1 MRLRAIRIMNFGC
14 IDAEGCEVEI
24 DRIVVLIGP
33 NNVGKSTILDAY
45 EAFASTGSSQPRSR
59 FRNEDTSVP
68 ISIEGVFTDLTDED
82 RETIGSKWEHE
93 DRRYGKCIRV
103 KWEWTSPDEKGT
115 KYSWDPATNAWGK
128 GGVGGWDTLIASRI
142 PAPLRVRPTDDPAT
156 TEAQV
161 VEILTAAVKTT
172 LKADEGRAAA
182 VREQLKKLTDE
193 LATEIDAQL
202 KDATTRIASRLGL
215 VFPGYNVEFTPEVG
229 KFEPEKIIGAGS
241 YIKVQGEG
249 DPLLPLAQQGAGVR
263 RTFLWSAIGTL
274 ADLGRLKHGK
284 ASIAPDRQRILL
296 IEEPE
301 SFLHPPVVRAAREAL
316 YGLSEVPEWQVLATT
331 HSPIFIDV
339 SKPHTTIVRIAR
351 GGGSRTKV
359 FSTDRAAF
367 SDEERENL
375 RMVRSCHPTVT
386 EFFFADRVWLLE
398 GETEHAVYS
407 ELLQRSKLDV
417 SRGVHLVNCMGK
429 GNLVLFARILNQFG
443 SSYTIIHDTDCP
455 RIQRNGKWQRNGM
468 WTINEQ
474 IVQVVQQA
482 GVGAAT
488 RILIAQVPDFEL
500 HYIGRKLA
508 ADKPYQA
515 VRTLH
520 RGDFQTS
527 EETRLLRG
535 AADAI
540 LSEIHE
546 GLYRSID
553 ELQEKVRQWINSEN
567 PSPSERWDMSDD
579 AGA

>member
-1 MRLRAIRIMNFGC
+1 
-14 IDAEGCEVEI
+14 
-24 DRIVVLIGP
+24 
-33 NNVGKSTILDAY
+33 
-45 EAFASTGSSQPRSR
+45 TGSPQPRSR
-59 FRNEDTSVP
+59 FRNEDISVP
-68 ISIEGVFTDLTDED
+68 ISIEGVFTDLTDDD
-82 RETIGSKWEHE
+82 RETIGAKWEHE
-93 DRRYGKCIRV
+93 NPRYGRCVRV

-115 KYSWDPATNAWGK
+115 KYSWDPATSAWGK

-142 PAPLRVRPTDDPAT
+142 PAPFRVRPTDDPAT

-182 VREQLKKLTDE
+182 VREQLKRLTDE
-193 LATEIDAQL
+193 LATEIGAQL
-202 KDATTRIASRLGL
+202 KDATTRIASRLGS
-215 VFPGYNVEFTPEVG
+215 VFPGYRVEFTPEVG

-331 HSPIFIDV
+331 HSPVFIDV

-351 GGGSRTKV
+351 GGGSRTRV
-359 FSTDRAAF
+359 FSTERAAF
-367 SDEERENL
+367 SEEERENL

-398 GETEHAVYS
+398 GETEHAVYAQ
-407 ELLQRSKLDV
+407 LMQRSQLDA

-443 SSYTIIHDTDCP
+443 SSYTIIHDTDSP
-455 RIQRNGKWQRNGM
+455 RIQRDGKWQRNGM

-482 GVGAAT
+482 SVGAAT
-488 RILIAQVPDFEL
+488 RLLVAQVPDFEL
-500 HYIGRKLA
+500 QYFGRKLA

-515 VRTLH
+515 VRTLL
-520 RGDFQTS
+520 RSDFETS

-535 AADAI
+535 AVDAI
-540 LSEIHE
+540 LSETHK
-546 GLYRSID
+546 GLYASID
-553 ELQEKVRQWINSEN
+553 ELREKVTQWISSEN
-567 PSPSERWDMSDD
+567 PSPSEKWDMSDD
-579 AGA
+579 GGA